1 MNYKPFDGTI
11 SIKDKVALITGAASG
26 IGKATAVAFAMS
38 GAKLVLIDMNP
49 AVEAVA
55 SEFAAKYSVE
65 TMPVVCDLTD
75 ASTGK
80 MIADKTKERF
90 GRIDI
95 LASVAGVGL
104 VDYAINM
111 TEDMWDKTM
120 LINAKAP
127 FFLCQA
133 IGREMIAQGGGK
145 IVCVA
150 SQGGVIATD
159 RHVAYTASKA
169 ALIGMV
175 KTLALEWGQYNIN
188 ANLVSPTVV
197 LTEMGERIWQGED
210 AVLMKKKIPSGRFCY
225 PDEIAAAILFLSSD
239 AANMIN
245 GENLLIDGG
254 YTVQ

>member
-26 IGKATAVAFAMS
+26 IGKATALAFAKG
-38 GAKLVLIDMNP
+38 GARLVLIDMDP
-49 AVEAVA
+49 AVEDY
-55 SEFAAKYSVE
+55 AKELADEYGVE
-65 TMPVVCDLTD
+65 TLPIVCDLTPVTAGPMIVEKAD
-75 ASTGK
+75 A
-80 MIADKTKERF
+80 RF

-95 LASVAGVGL
+95 LASVAGIGL
-104 VDYAINM
+104 VDYAVNI
-111 TEDMWDKTM
+111 TEEIWDKTM
-120 LINAKAP
+120 LINSKAA

-133 IGREMIAQGGGK
+133 VGKYMIKQGGGK
-145 IVCVA
+145 IVAVA

-169 ALIGMV
+169 ALIGTI
-175 KTLALEWGQYNIN
+175 KTLALEWGKYNIN

-197 LTEMGERIWQGED
+197 LTEMGERIWEGEMG
-210 AVLMKKKIPSGRFCY
+210 VEMKKKIPSGRFCY
-225 PDEIAAAILFLSSD
+225 PDEIAAAILFLASD

-245 GENLLIDGG
+245 GENLLVDGG